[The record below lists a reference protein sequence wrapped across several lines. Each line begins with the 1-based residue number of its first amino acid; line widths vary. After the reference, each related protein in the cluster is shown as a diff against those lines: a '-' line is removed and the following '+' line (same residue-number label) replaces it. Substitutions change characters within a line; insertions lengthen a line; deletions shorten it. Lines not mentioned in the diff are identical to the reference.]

1 MRHLR
6 VFLWLLALPLW
17 SLATTHKPLPDQE
30 GSVFEK
36 IDLDYPG
43 LEKVKALVHHKQ
55 YEQAAGALLQ
65 YYRNRTHIRHPE
77 YNREDRG
84 AYSGKRLPA
93 DIMEKADKGLEHLF
107 FVHKGYG
114 YLDYGKDI
122 NWQYWPV
129 RDNEIRWQV
138 NRMYWW
144 EPMGLAYWS
153 TGKETYARE
162 WIFQYRDWIKKNP
175 EGLSDENDRF
185 AWRPLETSRRLQDQ
199 TALFNIFISSENF
212 TAQFL
217 TEFLENYYRHAERV
231 LHHYSEKG
239 NHLLFEA
246 QRMIYAGAFF
256 PEFKRAGEW
265 RKSGID
271 ILNKEI
277 KKQVYA
283 DGLQYELSPNY
294 HTGAINT
301 FLRAYSMAQLANLES
316 EFPESYKA
324 TIENMITALV
334 NFSFPDYSYPMFSDA
349 KLEQKSGMI
358 KKFRTWARVFPEN
371 SVIRY
376 YATEGKE
383 GTPPPYTSHAMKKG
397 GFYTF
402 RNSWKDTATVM
413 VMKASPPAFW
423 HSQPDN
429 GTFDLW
435 VKGRNFMPD
444 TGAYVYGGDDEIMK
458 LRNWYRQTRVHKTL
472 TLDDADM
479 DICDASLRLWKT
491 SDSLDILSYTNPSY
505 KDLEHT
511 RTVLFIDKKYFVIF
525 DKAEGPAR
533 GKVAIHF
540 QLKEGKAVINKKD
553 HSARTA
559 YKDGNNLLVKNLD
572 TGQAGMVREEG
583 KVSYAY
589 RKEVKRPAFA
599 FVRDKKDPAAVRFAT
614 LLYPFDG
621 KKPPVIE
628 VTENEKN
635 DPERGVIDI
644 SISINGKIRKV
655 EKDFSL

>member
-1 MRHLR
+1 MRYLKL
-6 VFLWLLALPLW
+6 FLLLIIPVWGIAAL
-17 SLATTHKPLPDQE
+17 HKPVFKQDDT
-30 GSVFEK
+30 VFEK
-36 IDLDYPG
+36 LDLNYPG
-43 LEKVKALVHHKQ
+43 MEKVKILVHQQQ
-55 YEQAAGALLQ
+55 YEQAAEALLE
-65 YYRNRTHIRHPE
+65 YYRGRTHIRHPE
-77 YNREDRG
+77 YNREDQAG
-84 AYSGKRLPA
+84 YYGKKLPA
-93 DIMEKADKGLEHLF
+93 DVLEKADKGSDHRF

-114 YLDYGKDI
+114 FLDYGKDI

-144 EPMGLAYWS
+144 PPMGLAYWA
-153 TGKETYARE
+153 TGNETYAKE
-162 WIFQYRDWIKKNP
+162 WVFQYRDWIKKNP
-175 EGLSDENDRF
+175 QGLSDENDRF

-199 TALFNIFISSENF
+199 TALFNMFIGSPNF

-217 TEFLENYYRHAERV
+217 MEFLENYHHHAQHV

-256 PEFKRAGEW
+256 PEFKKAQEW

-271 ILNKEI
+271 ILNREI

-294 HTGAINT
+294 HAGTINI
-301 FLRAYSMAQLANLES
+301 FLRALRMAQLARLEK
-316 EFPESYKA
+316 EFPESYKK
-324 TIENMITALV
+324 TVESMIMALV

-358 KKFRTWARVFPEN
+358 KKFRSWAEAFPEN
-371 SVIRY
+371 PVIRY
-376 YATEGKE
+376 FATDGKK
-383 GTPPPYTSHAMKKG
+383 GTPPSYESHALKQG

-413 VMKASPPAFW
+413 VLKASPPAFW

-444 TGAYVYGGDDEIMK
+444 AGAYVYGGDEEVMK
-458 LRNWYRQTRVHKTL
+458 LRNWYRQTRMHKTL
-472 TLDDADM
+472 TLNNADM
-479 DICDASLRLWKT
+479 DICDARLRIWKT

-505 KDLEHT
+505 QNLDHT
-511 RTVLFIDKKYFVIF
+511 RTVLFIDKKYFIIF

-533 GKVAIHF
+533 GKVAVHF
-540 QLKEGKAVINKKD
+540 QLKEGKALISKKGR
-553 HSARTA
+553 SAQTA
-559 YKDGNNLLVKNLD
+559 YKDGNNLLIKNLNPD
-572 TGQAGMVREEG
+572 RTEIIREEG

-589 RKEVKRPAFA
+589 RREIKRPAFA
-599 FVRDKKDPAAVRFAT
+599 FNQDKKDPGAVRFIT
-614 LLYPFDG
+614 VLYPFEG
-621 KKPPVIE
+621 KKAPRVDI
-628 VTENEKN
+628 TENENN
-635 DPERGVIDI
+635 DPEHGVIDI
-644 SISINGKIRKV
+644 TLNINGKIHWVK
-655 EKDFSL
+655 KNFN